1 MTLTLGSG
9 AGTPTV
15 AATPSSI
22 SVALAPG
29 TLARVNVVLRD
40 PSGTCGYAYSL
51 GSTAPW
57 ATFAPDLQS
66 GTVGGTPA
74 TAPPAT
80 ATGTGS
86 GNGFT
91 PVTISAAGMR
101 AGRTYRS
108 QLTVQSQNAAGNP
121 GTVPITVHVLGPHP
135 SKPTRKR
142 KHH

>member
-1 MTLTLGSG
+1 MRSHTGREDLC
-9 AGTPTV
+9 
-15 AATPSSI
+15 AAPSSI

-29 TLARVNVVLRD
+29 TLARFNVVLRD

-51 GSTAPW
+51 GTTAPW

-66 GTVGGTPA
+66 GTVGETPA

-80 ATGTGS
+80 ATDTGS

-135 SKPTRKR
+135 AKPRRKR
-142 KHH
+142 KRH